1 MTDIGTSYSLCFILI
16 RDSHYHTGSGKI
28 LVAWSYLKKMLILL
42 LCHDSVP
49 VKRGEVILHSSFKYF
64 LYFLKNRVF
73 YRTRSTSSML
83 LISIVYLLEKRFLN
97 LDTFRKSIASIITSP

>member
-1 MTDIGTSYSLCFILI
+1 
-16 RDSHYHTGSGKI
+16 
-28 LVAWSYLKKMLILL
+28 MLILL

-49 VKRGEVILHSSFKYF
+49 VKRGEVILHSSFK
-64 LYFLKNRVF
+64 YFLKNRVF